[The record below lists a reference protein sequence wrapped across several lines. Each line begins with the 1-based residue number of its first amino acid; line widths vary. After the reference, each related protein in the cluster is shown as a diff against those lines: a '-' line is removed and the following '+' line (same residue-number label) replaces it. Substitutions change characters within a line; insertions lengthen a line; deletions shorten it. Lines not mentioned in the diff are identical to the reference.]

1 MELIKPTYYDRF
13 RCIAG
18 DCPDS
23 CCKGW
28 AVQVD
33 KEAAAMYRALP
44 GSLGDTL
51 RQKLTTEDEDT
62 ILSLNPDG
70 RCPMWRDDGLCRIQ
84 AELGE
89 QALCRTC
96 QDFPRLCHDY
106 GDFVEVGLELS
117 CPEAARLLLSRN
129 DCAVTTTALPGGE
142 TPEYD
147 IEAMTVLRRSRR
159 EILEFLSSTT
169 LSPGEALAVLLIYGY
184 AVQNELDGGERVFL
198 DPLADL
204 ARARKLATSG
214 AMEKILE
221 FFAGL
226 EILDPAWLAQLH
238 HPTGSAWQPE
248 HLAMARYLV
257 ERHWLQAVSDYD
269 LVGRVKLVVIS
280 CLVVKSLGGD
290 IYETAQRYSKEIE
303 NDADNLYAILDG
315 AYTAP
320 ALADRGLLGLLLEE

>member
-13 RCIAG
+13 QCIAG
-18 DCPDS
+18 NCPDS

-51 RQKLTTEDEDT
+51 RQKLTTEDKDT

-96 QDFPRLCHDY
+96 RDFPRLYHNY

-117 CPEAARLLLSRN
+117 CPEAARLLLSRK

-142 TPEYD
+142 SPEYD
-147 IEAMTVLRRSRR
+147 TEAMSILRRSRR
-159 EILEFLSSTT
+159 EILEFLSSTP

-204 ARARKLATSG
+204 TRARKLAASG
-214 AMEKILE
+214 AMEKVLQ

-238 HPTGSAWQPE
+238 HPMGSAWQPE

-269 LVGRVKLVVIS
+269 LVGRVKLVAIS
-280 CLVVKSLGGD
+280 CLVVKALGGD
-290 IYETAQRYSKEIE
+290 IYETVQRYSKEIE
-303 NDADNLYAILDG
+303 NDADNLYSILDG